1 MFYSQAQLNLI
12 VNLLVVRIQIAT
24 SDMVLVFINTMSTMG
39 TAGFGITILIVLM
52 DQMRVSL
59 VCVAAAK

>member
-24 SDMVLVFINTMSTMG
+24 SVMVLVFINTMSTMG